1 MCTCSAHVLHASGTA
16 LVILE
21 RKKNEVIGDSQ
32 VFLCELMCS
41 VGRSEQWVKTNTKPN
56 YDPTHA
62 RVTV

>member
-1 MCTCSAHVLHASGTA
+1 MSFSAHVLHASGTV

-21 RKKNEVIGDSQ
+21 RKKNEINGDTQ

-41 VGRSEQWVKTNTKPN
+41 VGRSEQWVKTNTKPSD
-56 YDPTHA
+56 DPTHA